1 MRCNWL
7 LDPSVPPL
15 TRMQVH
21 ELVTDKGDVSRIKAW
36 EEPKGNAVVIE
47 REQNLVLSWWH
58 KSLSLSFDC
67 PPRNNHSHS
76 HSLLLDP

>member
-47 REQNLVLSWWH
+47 REQNLVL
-58 KSLSLSFDC
+58 
-67 PPRNNHSHS
+67 
-76 HSLLLDP
+76 